1 MAASMRGV
9 KRKLLLSELQ
19 DDTDVIAA
27 INCVQQ
33 YSKQAFLIAEQLSS
47 KEECNPDA
55 CVWNFVEEVVPRYTC
70 FQFKGHFRMDPDVFE
85 ALCQWLIPHMK
96 PERSMTSEE
105 KILATLWLL
114 ANQEAYRSVGDRF
127 GMNRGTLHRVV
138 KEIYQVLVSLRENV
152 IRWPQRQELDR
163 ISEEFERTAGL
174 PGVVGAID
182 GTYIRI
188 KGKADN
194 TRDSYICRKGFPAM
208 HLQVV
213 SDSNL
218 LLLDV
223 DTGNVGSVHDSRVFR
238 NSALH
243 QLLESDDGK
252 LPVQYHLLGDS
263 AYPLKEYL
271 LVPFQDNG
279 HLTHTETKFNLA
291 HAKTR
296 SDVER
301 AIGLLKGKFR
311 RLQDLNMTATED
323 IPHLIF
329 ACCVL
334 HNFIILKNGVDE
346 EDIVLQDEPAGGNDN
361 DNDER
366 ARQTAVD
373 KRNEIACSL

>member
-55 CVWNFVEEVVPRYTC
+55 CVWNFVEEVVSRYTC

-96 PERSMTSEE
+96 PERSMTSEK

-127 GMNRGTLHRVV
+127 GMNR
-138 KEIYQVLVSLRENV
+138 ENV
-152 IRWPQRQELDR
+152 IRWPQHQELDR
-163 ISEEFERTAGL
+163 ISEEFERTAEL

-218 LLLDV
+218 Y
-223 DTGNVGSVHDSRVFR
+223 GHGRW
-238 NSALH
+238 
-243 QLLESDDGK
+243 K
-252 LPVQYHLLGDS
+252 LYHYARTFSWD
-263 AYPLKEYL
+263 
-271 LVPFQDNG
+271 
-279 HLTHTETKFNLA
+279 
-291 HAKTR
+291 R
-296 SDVER
+296 
-301 AIGLLKGKFR
+301 
-311 RLQDLNMTATED
+311 
-323 IPHLIF
+323 
-329 ACCVL
+329 
-334 HNFIILKNGVDE
+334 E
-346 EDIVLQDEPAGGNDN
+346 E
-361 DNDER
+361 
-366 ARQTAVD
+366 
-373 KRNEIACSL
+373 